1 MPDPAAHPPSSAHR
15 LNGLLAR
22 RAPGALPTIDEV
34 LGETRDPPRWMGWR
48 MRLLV
53 GLALGACLVVAGCA
67 WWLARQPHL
76 PVTLKARA
84 DGHLSL
90 QSVDYPTLRRLERLE
105 LVGLRID
112 PPPEAGPAQPV
123 IFPAGMVLLQRS
135 ARWLPEEADR
145 ARFLAFH
152 RQVDAVR
159 QHWRPEGLVAHLSF
173 AHAAEEPVLIAPR
186 SWSGLTVLYWV
197 LSGLALAVFMVGA
210 SVLLSHPTRDSAAF
224 ALLTTAQSAQLMFM
238 AVGSNLDFFA
248 PAWLASLDFG
258 GRMAADLASAAA
270 LMQLAVGV
278 PSRLTAAGRWVGGVV
293 LLLLALVA
301 VATAVAPSVL
311 ASAAGWWAWQGL
323 CAFSM
328 VAALLLMRHG
338 QRVQPHPFGRIVLR
352 FTLVAAATWA
362 LLVFA
367 LMLGHRRPDLQLHLG
382 WQGVMVWHLFVGI
395 VLSFCPYLSRTRQV
409 LQEFSLLAVSSTV
422 AASLDLL
429 FVAVFSL
436 GQFTS
441 MTLSLFLALGS
452 YLLARRWMLTQLPG
466 RDALSM
472 ERLFQHLYRM
482 ARELEHHPDRLNEA
496 MLRLMR
502 ELFDPLESEVVRGH
516 VAGAAVRSN
525 GALLLLPMPRL
536 GDAVAGNRAL
546 ALRHAH
552 KGLRLFTVEDARLA
566 ERIIEQLQR
575 ALNFDRAVEQ
585 GRSEERLRIAQDLH
599 DDIGARLLT
608 LMYQAPNTEIEE
620 YIRHTLQ
627 DLKTLTRGLA
637 AQSHCLVEAAA
648 EWKRDLHHRAAVAEC
663 RLDFDFAA
671 DVNVTLTMVQW
682 SSLTRILRE
691 LVSNALSHARARH
704 IVVTLKLADDRLTL
718 EVQDNGIGRAPE
730 DWSHGLGMGGVRK
743 RVKQLGGQVRWE
755 EVSPCG
761 IRCVVTVEP
770 FTSAAA
776 ADQVSH

>member
-1 MPDPAAHPPSSAHR
+1 MPGPAPSASPPHR

-22 RAPGALPTIDEV
+22 RAAGAMLTVEQV
-34 LGETRDPPRWMGWR
+34 LAETQAPARWMGWR

-53 GLALGACLVVAGCA
+53 SLALGACLVVAGCA
-67 WWLARQPHL
+67 WWLAQQPHL

-90 QSVDYPTLRRLERLE
+90 QSVDYPTLRKLEGLE
-105 LVGLRID
+105 LVGLRVD
-112 PPPEAGPAQPV
+112 PPAEAGPAQPLSL
-123 IFPAGMVLLQRS
+123 PADMVLLQRS
-135 ARWLPEEADR
+135 ARWLTEEAER
-145 ARFLAFH
+145 RRFLAFH
-152 RQVDAVR
+152 QQIDAVR
-159 QHWRPEGLVAHLSF
+159 QHWRAEGLVAHLRF

-186 SWSGLTVLYWV
+186 GWSGLTLMYWV

-210 SVLLSHPTRDSAAF
+210 SVLLSHPTSYSAAY
-224 ALLTTAQSAQLMFM
+224 ALLTTAQSAQLMLM
-238 AVGSNLDFFA
+238 AVGGNLDFFA
-248 PAWLASLDFG
+248 PGWMAGLDLR
-258 GRMAADLASAAA
+258 GRMGADLATAAA
-270 LMQLAVGV
+270 LLYLGAGALRRRAWLSPVMAVAGVALAV
-278 PSRLTAAGRWVGGVV
+278 
-293 LLLLALVA
+293 VA
-301 VATAVAPSVL
+301 VAGFATPSLLV
-311 ASAAGWWAWQGL
+311 STAGWWTWQAL
-323 CAFSM
+323 CAGGM
-328 VAALLLMRHG
+328 AAALLLMHHG
-338 QRVQPHPFGRIVLR
+338 QRTTPHPFGRVVLR
-352 FTLVAAATWA
+352 FAVVGGVTWGLIVLALV
-362 LLVFA
+362 
-367 LMLGHRRPDLQLHLG
+367 LGGQRPDLQLHLS
-382 WQGVMVWHLFVGI
+382 WQGVMVWHVFVGI
-395 VLSFCPYLSRTRQV
+395 VLLLCPYLSRTKQV

-482 ARELEHHPDRLNEA
+482 ARELEGHPDRLDDA

-516 VAGAAVRSN
+516 VASAAVRGN

-536 GDAVAGNRAL
+536 GDAAVGHRAL

-608 LMYQAPNTEIEE
+608 LMYQAPNAEIEE

-637 AQSHCLVEAAA
+637 AQSHCLVEAAG
-648 EWKRDLHHRAAVAEC
+648 EWKRDLQHRADVAEC

-682 SSLTRILRE
+682 SALTRILRE

-704 IVVTLKLADDRLTL
+704 IVARLKLAEDQLTL

-730 DWSHGLGMGGVRK
+730 EWSQGLGMGGVRK

-755 EVSPCG
+755 EASPCG
-761 IRCVVTVEP
+761 IRCVVTVAP
-770 FTSAAA
+770 FASPPA
-776 ADQVSH
+776 ADQTSH